1 MHMPTGIVVG
11 FMLLAFVP
19 AEAQERSVAETRLFI
34 APIADR
40 NLNVGPTLYE
50 YLDRLMDAPEC
61 SGIVPVGREAIADFS
76 VWFEF
81 KDTFTS
87 GNSLH
92 DFVGRFGP
100 LGGESPGGISPPGA
114 RRTVRERLRSYS
126 SHHPAAGV
134 TNGFA
139 WLDGSSRARG

>member
-1 MHMPTGIVVG
+1 MRMPTGIVVG
-11 FMLLAFVP
+11 FMLFTFAP
-19 AEAQERSVAETRLFI
+19 AEAQERSAAETRLFI

-81 KDTFTS
+81 KDTFRRGTHYMTLWDAS
-87 GNSLH
+87 GH
-92 DFVGRFGP
+92 WVA
-100 LGGESPGGISPPGA
+100 GGEAGGSAEIV
-114 RRTVRERLRSYS
+114 TTLCNKI
-126 SHHPAAGV
+126 AAEP
-134 TNGFA
+134 TE
-139 WLDGSSRARG
+139 

>member
-1 MHMPTGIVVG
+1 MHMPTGVVVG

-81 KDTFTS
+81 KDTFRRGTHYMTLWDAS
-87 GNSLH
+87 GH
-92 DFVGRFGP
+92 WVA
-100 LGGESPGGISPPGA
+100 GGEAGGSAEIV
-114 RRTVRERLRSYS
+114 TTLCNKI
-126 SHHPAAGV
+126 AAEP
-134 TNGFA
+134 TE
-139 WLDGSSRARG
+139 

>member
-19 AEAQERSVAETRLFI
+19 AEAQQRSVAETRLFI

-40 NLNVGPTLYE
+40 NLNVGPPLYE

-81 KDTFTS
+81 KDTF
-87 GNSLH
+87 
-92 DFVGRFGP
+92 
-100 LGGESPGGISPPGA
+100 
-114 RRTVRERLRSYS
+114 RRGTHYYRERFLAEKYGPDVIDVS
-126 SHHPAAGV
+126 AATAGAEDFES
-134 TNGFA
+134 TYPEAFEELPEEPRRKDDPDDG
-139 WLDGSSRARG
+139 GSSG

>member
-81 KDTFTS
+81 KDTFRRGTHYMTLWDAS
-87 GNSLH
+87 GH
-92 DFVGRFGP
+92 WVA
-100 LGGESPGGISPPGA
+100 GGEAGGSAEIV
-114 RRTVRERLRSYS
+114 TTLCNKI
-126 SHHPAAGV
+126 AAEP
-134 TNGFA
+134 TE
-139 WLDGSSRARG
+139 

>member
-1 MHMPTGIVVG
+1 MHMSTGIVVG

-81 KDTFTS
+81 KDTFRRGTHYMTLWDAS
-87 GNSLH
+87 GH
-92 DFVGRFGP
+92 WVA
-100 LGGESPGGISPPGA
+100 GGEAGGSAEIV
-114 RRTVRERLRSYS
+114 TTLCNKI
-126 SHHPAAGV
+126 AAEP
-134 TNGFA
+134 TE
-139 WLDGSSRARG
+139 

>member
-81 KDTFTS
+81 KDTFRRGTHYMTLWDAS
-87 GNSLH
+87 GH
-92 DFVGRFGP
+92 WVA
-100 LGGESPGGISPPGA
+100 GGEAGGSAEIVTP
-114 RRTVRERLRSYS
+114 LCNKI
-126 SHHPAAGV
+126 AAEP
-134 TNGFA
+134 TE
-139 WLDGSSRARG
+139 